1 MLLIRISLETSSAD
15 VLAMLIILFLTEERI
30 SVLELFTIRII
41 LIRLERISAAV
52 TSIQILTAIVPF
64 FF

>member
-1 MLLIRISLETSSAD
+1 MDTHFIRDEFGRCFGHAHHI
-15 VLAMLIILFLTEERI
+15 VFTEERI